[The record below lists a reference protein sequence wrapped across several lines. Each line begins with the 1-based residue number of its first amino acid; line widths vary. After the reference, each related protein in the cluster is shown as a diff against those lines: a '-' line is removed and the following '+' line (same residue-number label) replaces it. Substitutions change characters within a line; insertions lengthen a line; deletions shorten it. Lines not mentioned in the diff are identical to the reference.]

1 MRYLRATQEFVFAG
15 RPRPGFPLILDESM
29 APAQP
34 FHDYLLYRLLERGKA
49 LDPKT
54 WEAYGRRLWDFARFL
69 HANGWTWNEAFT
81 SVGQSVVR
89 VYRDWQAQDLKLD
102 PATVNDRL
110 ELVAA
115 MYRWAHE
122 CGRID
127 RLPFSYSDI
136 TVNDIEHDLAHVTG
150 GRKTVSRPDML
161 LYEWDKEPPF
171 LTAEQLKVARES
183 MRSASQRLLFDLMA
197 RVGLRSVE
205 ARTFPLSYVFDPST
219 RKAVKPRTFIDV
231 RLDPRDME
239 IKFDKPRVVHVPYCL
254 MEDMYAYTTFERNSL
269 AGAVERKEL
278 VLTIHGQRYSK
289 EAAVKVCAD
298 LSNRVGFRVRP
309 LMLRHSY
316 AIHTLLLLRSRPEI
330 KLEPLMY
337 VRDRLGHASV
347 QTTMVYLQQI
357 ERLLGAEALAMMDEF
372 DELYGVSNALV
383 TEQLANGKQVSD
395 FAI

>member
-1 MRYLRATQEFVFAG
+1 MRFVRATEEFVFAG
-15 RPRPGFPLILDESM
+15 RPRSGFPLLLDESM
-29 APAQP
+29 EPAQP

-69 HANGWTWNEAFT
+69 QANDWSWNDPFM

-110 ELVAA
+110 RLVAA
-115 MYRWAHE
+115 MYQWAHE
-122 CGRID
+122 RGRID
-127 RLPFSYSDI
+127 RLPFSYSEI
-136 TVNDIEHDLAHVTG
+136 AVNDIEHDLAHVTG
-150 GRKTVSRPDML
+150 GRKTLSCPDVL
-161 LYEWDKEPPF
+161 LNEWDKEPAF
-171 LTAEQLKVARES
+171 LTVEQLKIARQS
-183 MRSASQRLLFDLMA
+183 IRSASQRLLFDLMA

-205 ARTFPLSYVFDPST
+205 ARTFPLSYVFDPSAQ
-219 RKAVKPRTFIDV
+219 KALKPGTFIDV

-239 IKFDKPRVVHVPYCL
+239 IKLNKARVVHVPYSL
-254 MEDMYAYTTFERNSL
+254 MEDMYAYATYERNGL
-269 AGAVERKEL
+269 IGAAERKEL

-289 EAAVKVCAD
+289 ESAVKVYMD
-298 LSNRVGFRVRP
+298 LSNRLGFRVRP

-357 ERLLGAEALAMMDEF
+357 ERLLGAEALAMMGEF
-372 DELYGVSNALV
+372 DRLYGVSNALAS
-383 TEQLANGKQVSD
+383 TLQASTAD
-395 FAI
+395 PRY